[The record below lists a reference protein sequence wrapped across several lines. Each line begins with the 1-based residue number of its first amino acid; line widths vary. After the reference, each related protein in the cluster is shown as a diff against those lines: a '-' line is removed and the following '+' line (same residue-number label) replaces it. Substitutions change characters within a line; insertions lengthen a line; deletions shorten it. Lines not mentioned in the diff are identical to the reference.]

1 MDLRTYNARSLQE
14 ALRMV
19 REDLGPEAAILH
31 TREIGS
37 GLLRWL
43 GRRRIEVTA
52 STEADVPSRLPETVL
67 KPVVTGRLRKR
78 RAA

>member
-31 TREIGS
+31 TREISS
-37 GLLRWL
+37 GLFRWL

-52 STEADVPSRLPETVL
+52 STEADVPSRLPESVL
-67 KPVVTGRLRKR
+67 RPDAASRSQKR